1 MTVLGMTFLAPRWLW
16 LLLALAALIAVYLW
30 LQSRRTHY
38 TLRFTNLAL
47 LDRVAPNRPKW
58 RRHVPAALFCATI
71 GLMITALARPALP
84 VDVPRERATIMVAI
98 DVSPSMVANDVE
110 PDRISAAKESAKG
123 FVNALPDRFNVGMV
137 AFSSSASVVSSPTRD
152 HKAVTDSIETLRIS
166 TGTAIGEG
174 VFTSLQAIQ
183 SYDTEEQSD
192 LPPSAVVLLSD
203 GENTSG
209 RSVTE
214 ASRAASEANIPVST
228 IAFGTEK
235 ALVEIN
241 GEQVPADI
249 DKDALHQLADHTDG
263 HFYEAESEAELTDVY
278 SDIGSSLGTETVN
291 KNIANRFLIA
301 ALLLAAATAT
311 TSLLWFQRLP

>member
-1 MTVLGMTFLAPRWLW
+1 MTFLAPRWLW